1 MSDCGCHVEPTH
13 SSQRRMLWI
22 ALGLNA
28 AMAIVETLAGLRAQ
42 STGLLADALDML
54 SDAGAYAIAL
64 AAIGRSPLFKARS
77 AAVNGLI
84 VLMLGLGVLVEVGR
98 RAIYGSEPQSAW
110 MIGVASLALVVN
122 VSVLWILRPI
132 QQGEVHLRA
141 TWICTR
147 ADVVANAGVIVS
159 GVLVAAT
166 GLRIADLIVAAAIG
180 AYVIKEAV
188 EILREARVAGIRRPV
203 NAIRGAGGR

>member
-1 MSDCGCHVEPTH
+1 MSDCGCHVEPTE
-13 SSQRRMLWI
+13 SRQRRMLWI
-22 ALGLNA
+22 ALWLNA
-28 AMAIVETLAGLRAQ
+28 AMAIVETLAGVRAQ

-64 AAIGRSPLFKARS
+64 AAIGRSSLFKALS

-84 VLMLGLGVLVEVGR
+84 VLMLGMGVLVEVGR
-98 RAIYGSEPQSAW
+98 RAIYGSEPESEW
-110 MIGVASLALVVN
+110 MIGIASLALVVN

-147 ADVVANAGVIVS
+147 ADVVANA
-159 GVLVAAT
+159 
-166 GLRIADLIVAAAIG
+166 
-180 AYVIKEAV
+180 
-188 EILREARVAGIRRPV
+188 
-203 NAIRGAGGR
+203 